1 MVPTG
6 SVFKNWDLTVVVGIV
21 NFMYNTLK
29 ENNILKKTEFNSKC
43 MTKVLIMTCWDNLPV
58 ELRHLIFKFK
68 RLTHFKQRMQILSV
82 SLHSQKANQHDGIVN
97 MLINKNRGSNAR
109 VCQCLSSKCI
119 SITSQFVQV
128 IYLCHLSKL
137 AVVIE
142 SHELMNKSYL
152 SAINYGWKNGLMQLK
167 ATANNFH
174 AKSLY
179 KSFQ

>member
-1 MVPTG
+1 
-6 SVFKNWDLTVVVGIV
+6 
-21 NFMYNTLK
+21 
-29 ENNILKKTEFNSKC
+29 
-43 MTKVLIMTCWDNLPV
+43 
-58 ELRHLIFKFK
+58 
-68 RLTHFKQRMQILSV
+68 MQILSV
-82 SLHSQKANQHDGIVN
+82 SLHSQKAYQHDGIVN

-109 VCQCLSSKCI
+109 VCRCLSSKCI